1 MTERRTTI
9 TLAWR
14 APGAPARRHDDMVEI
29 GPVHQ
34 QDAAA
39 QPTPPEPGRP
49 DGERREIGSRLEN
62 WARWATAAGYPTA
75 AASQTGAICERLR
88 KAELGSSGASE
99 ERRQIDEADAVL
111 LEVGMR
117 ELETFD
123 RLLLWWCYI
132 DQARPEVV
140 CRKLSIPR
148 HPATE
153 FVRLFRSAQDAI
165 QSTLKAVR
173 ANA

>member
-1 MTERRTTI
+1 LTERRTTI
-9 TLAWR
+9 TRTWR
-14 APGAPARRHDDMVEI
+14 APGAPARRQDDMVEI
-29 GPVHQ
+29 GPVPR
-34 QDAAA
+34 QDAGARPA
-39 QPTPPEPGRP
+39 PPAPGRP
-49 DGERREIGSRLEN
+49 DSERREIGSRLEN

-88 KAELGSSGASE
+88 KAEEGSAGASE
-99 ERRQIDEADAVL
+99 ERRQIDEADALL

-153 FVRLFRSAQDAI
+153 FVRLFRSAQSNIEQVI
-165 QSTLKAVR
+165 QPT
-173 ANA
+173 

>member
-1 MTERRTTI
+1 
-9 TLAWR
+9 
-14 APGAPARRHDDMVEI
+14 MVE
-29 GPVHQ
+29 VVRLAQ
-34 QDAAA
+34 QDAGAR
-39 QPTPPEPGRP
+39 PTPPEPSRP
-49 DGERREIGSRLEN
+49 DRERREIGSRLEN

-88 KAELGSSGASE
+88 KAEEGSAGASE
-99 ERRQIDEADAVL
+99 ERRQIDEADALL

-117 ELETFD
+117 KLNTFD

-153 FVRLFRSAQDAI
+153 FVKLFRAAQLAI
-165 QSTLKAVR
+165 EHATTGA
-173 ANA
+173 